1 MIDVI
6 VRLQEVRINNLKNVE
21 YGKISLESY
30 NNFNKDIKST
40 DILGIYGQNGS
51 GKTALID
58 SLDILRLIL
67 SGDSLPDDMNYII
80 NSTSEV
86 AKLEVT
92 FLVEIL
98 DDKYF
103 VYYNSEILKG
113 TNNQKAKI
121 SKEALSYSQIIDGK
135 KMRKIKVIDFDM
147 NFGSE
152 SIIKPLSLYNRII
165 RDKKENQFKLG
176 VSKEYTLENSKSFI
190 FSNRNKNI
198 FHEAFKNDFISH
210 TIINA
215 LRNFASL
222 NLFVIKNDRLGVV
235 NMNQLL
241 PFAFRLESNN
251 EIISGEYISLFKPA
265 TVSEESR
272 ELIKKIIQQINV
284 VINAIIPELQIEV
297 VDLGNRLDEKGK
309 IKVQIELMS
318 LREDNRVPLKYESDG
333 IKKIISI
340 LSAII
345 AMYNNRN
352 ICIAVDELD
361 AGIFEYLLGEIL
373 NVLQENA
380 KGQFIFTSH
389 NLRALE
395 KLNKESII
403 FTTANPKNRYLRLAN
418 VKSNNNLRDFYL
430 RVISLGG
437 QKEDIYE
444 GKNTFEINYA
454 FRKAGRLFN
463 GN

>member
-1 MIDVI
+1 MKDVI
-6 VRLQEVRINNLKNVE
+6 VRLQEVKINNLKNVE

-30 NNFNKDIKST
+30 NNFNKNIKST
-40 DILGIYGQNGS
+40 DILGVYGQNGS
-51 GKTALID
+51 GKTVLID
-58 SLDILRLIL
+58 SLDILKLIL

-80 NSTSEV
+80 NSTSEA
-86 AKLEVT
+86 AKLEFT
-92 FLVEIL
+92 FLVETL
-98 DDKYF
+98 DEKYF

-113 TNNQKAKI
+113 NNSEKAKI
-121 SKEALSYSQIIDGK
+121 SWESLNYSQIIDEK
-135 KMRKIKVIDFDM
+135 KTRKVKIIDFDM
-147 NFGSE
+147 NYDSE
-152 SIIKPLSLYNRII
+152 GIIKPANLYNRII
-165 RDKKENQFKLG
+165 GENKHNRFKLG

-190 FSNRNKNI
+190 FSDRNRDMFI
-198 FHEAFKNDFISH
+198 DAFKKDAKSDVIF
-210 TIINA
+210 NA
-215 LRNFASL
+215 LRNFAKV
-222 NLFVIKNDRLGVV
+222 NLFVIKNDRLGIV

-241 PFAFRLESNN
+241 PFAFRLESDN
-251 EIISGEYISLFKPA
+251 EIISGEYISLFNPA
-265 TVSEESR
+265 TISEESK
-272 ELIKKIIQQINV
+272 ELLKKIIQQINV
-284 VINAIIPELQIEV
+284 VINAIIHGLQIEV

-309 IKVQIELMS
+309 IKAQVELAS
-318 LREDNRVPLKYESDG
+318 LRGENRVPLKYESDG

-352 ICIAVDELD
+352 ICLAVDELD
-361 AGIFEYLLGEIL
+361 AGVFEYLLGEIL

-395 KLNKESII
+395 KLKKESII
-403 FTTANPKNRYLRLAN
+403 FTTANPQNRYLKLTN

-444 GKNTFEINYA
+444 GKNIFEINHA